1 MALLST
7 ALAGCEYQEG
17 STPPAHAT
25 PSATGTKPERWPP
38 TKPAEV
44 AALEEG
50 NRAKLEEVL
59 GVPTQDTYLDVTEA
73 ISGRMNSFV
82 TRAPLP
88 AAGTYVIT
96 TACIGTTNARLVLNQ
111 YQPGASREP
120 VNFSEAFACAEPSS
134 RALDL
139 HAGSVTVDVINLS
152 PDGSTW
158 GTGAFANV
166 RITAWKP

>member
-1 MALLST
+1 MALLGT
-7 ALAGCEYQEG
+7 ALAGCEYQDE
-17 STPPAHAT
+17 STPAARVT
-25 PSATGTKPERWPP
+25 PSAAGTMPAPWPP
-38 TKPAEV
+38 TKPVEV
-44 AALEEG
+44 TALENG

-59 GVPTQDTYLDVTEA
+59 GVPAPDTYLDATEP
-73 ISGRMNSFV
+73 ISGRMHSFV
-82 TRAPLP
+82 TRASLP

-96 TACIGTTNARLVLNQ
+96 TACIGTTNARLVINQ
-111 YQPGASREP
+111 YQPGSPGEP

-139 HAGSVTVDVINLS
+139 RAGGVTVDVINLS

-166 RITAWKP
+166 RITSWKP